1 MSEMSEVLAFLFPQ
15 ALIIIKMSNDI
26 SKMMY
31 KTCGRTLM
39 YMEYT
44 HYVSPIESYTA
55 RFIHI
60 VRWIVL

>member
-1 MSEMSEVLAFLFPQ
+1 MIEMSEVLAFLFPQ

-44 HYVSPIESYTA
+44 HHYVSPIESYTA
-55 RFIHI
+55 RFIHKI
-60 VRWIVL
+60 RWIV